1 LLEEKDYKISLVLV
15 PESYDYNDGEIVY
28 RIFVDNQ
35 LISERSLPMLNTNE
49 ALCDT
54 FIVKLN
60 KDTHN
65 IFVEELGDKKLIL
78 KKIIINDKT
87 YNILIKGRTNI
98 RTGNILIRLTIE
110 KRNK

>member
-1 LLEEKDYKISLVLV
+1 MLEEKDYKISLLLV
-15 PESYDYNDGEIVY
+15 PQSYDYNDGEIVY

-35 LISERSLPMLNTNE
+35 LISERSLPVLSVNE

-65 IFVEELGDKKLIL
+65 IFVEELSDKK
-78 KKIIINDKT
+78 
-87 YNILIKGRTNI
+87 
-98 RTGNILIRLTIE
+98 IRLKELIVNDVSFGSSASFYSKDFTIRVRVG

>member
-28 RIFVDNQ
+28 RIFVDGQ
-35 LISERSLPMLNTNE
+35 LISERSLPLLSPNE

-54 FIVKLN
+54 FVVKLN

-65 IFVEELGDKKLIL
+65 IFVEELGDKRLLL
-78 KKIIINDKT
+78 KKIIINDKI
-87 YNILIKGRTNI
+87 YNILVKSRTI
-98 RTGNILIRLTIE
+98 IQTGNVLIVITVE